1 MSLQP
6 PYLSVFDPP
15 ETSEGGIDPLS
26 LQGTYENLAERV
38 YPFITARMAR
48 PRYLTAMVV
57 GAHICGEFIDELA
70 SDGTTPAWL
79 VFEWHVVEALVRC
92 MPGFP
97 AAQMA
102 QVPGSQKVGRAVNES
117 RRIGA
122 DAYLKTPK
130 VFGYTG
136 VYKRLARGLRMLSED
151 MELDEAGFALLSVWE
166 KEQGLKGFRADTKGK
181 GAEFRD
187 QLKRAVKET
196 MRRGYVT
203 RQALPFW
210 QTIAQHLRPG
220 GARKKEVDCIA
231 QQLFSAELHLTT
243 HDPLAEHVRREMM
256 EHIVDGGESISRF
269 EEHIFFRRVIRKASA
284 ELRVRLQCID
294 AYEGVGRL
302 ANDALRL
309 ILHLS
314 SDRRATPVT
323 EQSFSQ
329 HALARKLTE
338 RLPAAVGH
346 LQESAPTMDGL
357 QAVSRLIERYGDVR
371 TPSEFYN
378 EVLAHHEEAQR
389 NKPPDG
395 KRPWFDR
402 IGDGVVVRTLYRHS
416 DPPAG
421 DDSYVFDYRTSSV
434 CSFLRDLKRLPT

>member
-92 MPGFP
+92 MPEFP

-136 VYKRLARGLRMLSED
+136 VYKRLARGLRILSE
-151 MELDEAGFALLSVWE
+151 
-166 KEQGLKGFRADTKGK
+166 
-181 GAEFRD
+181 
-187 QLKRAVKET
+187 LKRAVKET

-210 QTIAQHLRPG
+210 QTIAQRLRPG

-231 QQLFSAELHLTT
+231 QQLFSAELQLTT

-256 EHIVDGGESISRF
+256 EHIVDNGKSISRF
-269 EEHIFFRRVIRKASA
+269 EEHIFFRHVIRKASA
-284 ELRVRLQCID
+284 ELRARLQCID

-323 EQSFSQ
+323 DQSFSQ
-329 HALARKLTE
+329 HALARNLTE

-357 QAVSRLIERYGDVR
+357 QTVSRLIERYGDVR
-371 TPSEFYN
+371 TPAAFYN

-389 NKPPDG
+389 NKPPEG
-395 KRPWFDR
+395 KRAWFDR
-402 IGDGVVVRTLYRHS
+402 MEDGVVVRTLYRHS

-434 CSFLRDLKRLPT
+434 CSFLRDLKKLPV